1 MRVFLVEDSGLFRQ
15 VLAEALLIH
24 GVDVVDQYQD
34 AQRIVPD
41 VARLR
46 PDAVILDI
54 RLPPTFTDE
63 GIRAAAALRREDPDL
78 PILILSAL
86 SDPSL
91 LERLL
96 DIGTSGVGYLL
107 KDRVEDVDGLV
118 TALRRLVDGDTVVD
132 PTVIRSLVGR
142 ARPASPLTLREK
154 EILRLVAEGFSNQ
167 GIAAQMSLSQKTVEK
182 HILNIFDK
190 LGLPREVDRNRRVLA
205 VLEYVRR
212 R

>member
-15 VLAEALLIH
+15 VLAEALRIH

-34 AQRIVPD
+34 AQQIVAD
-41 VARLR
+41 VASLR

-63 GIRAAAALRREDPDL
+63 GIRAAAALRRASPDL

-118 TALRRLVDGDTVVD
+118 TALRRLADGDTVVD

-154 EILRLVAEGFSNQ
+154 EILRLVAEGYSNQ
-167 GIAAQMSLSQKTVEK
+167 GIAARIALSQKTVEK
-182 HILNIFDK
+182 HILGIFEK

-205 VLEYVRR
+205 VLEYVRER
-212 R
+212 